1 MNEKLYKAILLHRT
15 TMATAKKMLKL
26 GLLSADEYAEIDT
39 IIAKKYGLNSSV
51 IYR

>member
-1 MNEKLYKAILLHRT
+1 MDKKLYNDVLLYKT
-15 TMATAKKMLKL
+15 TMTIVKTMLKQ
-26 GLLSADEYAEIDT
+26 GFISTEDYAIIDT